1 MKITDI
7 RTFLM
12 RAGAPERHEVAT
24 GGAPAERMSGLM
36 TQQRHWLFVKIY
48 TDKGIVGIGECSGWP
63 LVVQTAVNDLKPLL
77 IGEDPADIERL

>member
-36 TQQRHWLFVKIY
+36 TQQRHWL
-48 TDKGIVGIGECSGWP
+48 
-63 LVVQTAVNDLKPLL
+63 
-77 IGEDPADIERL
+77 